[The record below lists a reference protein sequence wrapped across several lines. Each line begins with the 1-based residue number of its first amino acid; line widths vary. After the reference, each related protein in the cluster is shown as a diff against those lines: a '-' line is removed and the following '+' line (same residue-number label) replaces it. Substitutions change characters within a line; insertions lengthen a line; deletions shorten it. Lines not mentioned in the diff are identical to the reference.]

1 MISPELIFSLILII
15 LFADFIFGKWISVL
29 NYKWR
34 KKPIPESVKDVYDEK
49 EYQKFQD
56 YSRANFK
63 TGLLSSTIM
72 FLLTVAMFVFEG
84 FAWIDALLRQYFDS
98 EIILAISFFA
108 IIGIAAFIISLPFS
122 IYDTFVIEEKFGFN
136 KTTPKTF
143 IFDTIKSIGVSAII
157 GGGLLAL
164 IVLIYQATA
173 ELFWLLAWII
183 ITGFSV
189 FMAEFYSSII
199 VPLFNKQT
207 PLEDGS
213 LKTKISEFAQKAGFK
228 LDNVFVID
236 GSKRS
241 TRANAYFTGL
251 GKKKRIVLY
260 DTLINDFNE
269 DEIVAVL
276 AHEIGHFKKQHIRK
290 SLLIS
295 FVNTGLMLFVFG
307 LFLGQDVFAQA
318 LGVET
323 ANFHIGAIGFAVL
336 YSPLS
341 EIIGIFMSAFSRK
354 NEREADAFAAEHGK
368 GEGLISALKKLSA
381 KNLSNL
387 TPHPLMVKLS
397 YSHPPVAERVENIE
411 KMGFTAN

>member
-1 MISPELIFSLILII
+1 MISPELIFAIILII
-15 LFADFIFGKWISVL
+15 LFADFLFGKWISIL
-29 NYKWR
+29 NYRWR
-34 KKPIPESVKDVYDEK
+34 KKPVHESVNDVYDK
-49 EYQKFQD
+49 EAYQKFQD

-63 TGLLSSTIM
+63 TGLLSSVIM
-72 FLLTVAMFVFEG
+72 FLLTIAMFVFEG
-84 FAWIDALLRQYFDS
+84 FAWIDGILRQYFDS
-98 EIILAISFFA
+98 EITLAISFFA
-108 IIGIAAFIISLPFS
+108 VIGIATFIISLPFS

-136 KTTPKTF
+136 KMTVKTF
-143 IFDTIKSIGVSAII
+143 IFDTIKSIGMSAII

-173 ELFWLLAWII
+173 EWFWLLAWII
-183 ITGFSV
+183 ITGFSI

-213 LKTKISEFAQKAGFK
+213 LKTKISNFAQKAGFK

-251 GKKKRIVLY
+251 GKKKRIILY
-260 DTLINDFNE
+260 DTLINDFEE
-269 DEIVAVL
+269 DEIVSVL
-276 AHEIGHFKKQHIRK
+276 AHEIGHFKKHHIRK

-295 FVNTGLMLFVFG
+295 IVNTGFMLFVFG
-307 LFLGQDVFAQA
+307 LFLEQDIFAQA
-318 LGVET
+318 LGVDK
-323 ANFHIGAIGFAVL
+323 ASFHIGAIGFAVL

-341 EIIGIFMSAFSRK
+341 EIIGILMSAFSRK
-354 NEREADAFAAEHGK
+354 NEREADAFAAEYGK

-397 YSHPPVAERVENIE
+397 YSHPPVAERIQCLSLKN
-411 KMGFTAN
+411 KSKQ